1 MIKSK
6 QHGAL
11 LVEVLIG
18 SAIIASVLVLLA
30 GSLVRFNL
38 LAVDNLRRTQAAFLA
53 SEGLEAVR
61 SLRDTSW
68 TEAVATLNPGTE
80 YYLVWASDHW
90 ALDITPTLIDNRFD
104 RTVSVA
110 AVSRDANY
118 DIAATGTLDPDLWL
132 VTASVSW
139 PTGRGTTTKQL
150 SAYLTNLFDN

>member
-1 MIKSK
+1 MITTKEK
-6 QHGAL
+6 GAL

-53 SEGLEAVR
+53 TEGLEAVR

-68 TEAVATLNPGTE
+68 TEAVATLTPNTD
-80 YYLVWASDHW
+80 YYLAWQGDQWSLSA
-90 ALDITPTLIDNRFD
+90 TPSLVDGRFD
-104 RTVSVA
+104 R
-110 AVSRDANY
+110 AVRVEEVYRDANN
-118 DIAATGTLDPDLWL
+118 DIAETGTLDPDTWL